1 MDRINFM
8 NDKRNDYNDIIR
20 NMRSKSNADL
30 KKMNRGDSKKYN
42 DEFEEFDESPDVH
55 VSHVQSTFLLF
66 RYMLAATLFF
76 LFLLNEHYKDEDK
89 QPIYDSVLSYSVKNY
104 KLDDVEQ
111 ICNRTVEKVKALL
124 NQDDS
129 ANDAML
135 QDTSAEKEDAEN
147 SGK

>member
-1 MDRINFM
+1 M
-8 NDKRNDYNDIIR
+8 NNKENNYNDIIR

-30 KKMNRGDSKKYN
+30 RKLNRGDSKKYD
-42 DEFEEFDESPDVH
+42 DEFEEFDDNLDVH

-76 LFLLNEHYKDEDK
+76 LFLLNEYYKDEEK

-104 KLDDVEQ
+104 KLNDVEQ

-124 NQDDS
+124 NQEDT
-129 ANDAML
+129 ANDAIL
-135 QDTSAEKEDAEN
+135 EDTSGENEDAEN
-147 SGK
+147 FGK